1 MSALVTCSR
10 KRSGIALIIVLGFL
24 ALLTVLVVAFAVMM
38 RTERIASRNYSDAVR
53 AKQMVQVGVARVQAD
68 LDERLGVDSGGKIRF
83 TYPPWDTLNSAGPIL
98 DTNFTEVLISGDAT
112 NFLPLSLL
120 SFATSAA
127 VNAGWTNIYVTNDTL
142 VGRIAY
148 TVVNCSGMLD
158 MNFVGGATRRF
169 GGSSPAEIA
178 ISNLFLPEFIG
189 TAPVS
194 FPPDRATRTVHF
206 ESLPDLM
213 VGARSFYSGAPGFPS
228 NSFVYS
234 SARHGYLVPGTDLV
248 RTQIWVGGDSASIA
262 SKQADITGAFGQFGD
277 VPDTLALF
285 RNLLDYVDT
294 DQKPI
299 DQGASFG
306 TEAVPMVNEVVLIVS
321 NQANGAGSKFFF
333 TPRVELFFPFA
344 GITNKST
351 FKLQVGIIFS
361 GTPAPASYKPPN
373 YNVTVSTIKPSSGDW
388 TQGLYYV
395 TLPGDFGPAIGLGT
409 NPPTSWGGL
418 KAGVLCRL
426 TLDGA
431 TVDQV
436 SKDASTMLNID
447 LSGLP
452 MTASGYNESYGM
464 ACNDPRFN
472 YDVNNIN
479 IWKPVGATPGASG
492 RLTTLSNEN
501 VGVVTYA
508 TDPTADGTNLMYVRD
523 SAMTNTGELGFLA
536 YDPSK
541 PWHTIRLLDD
551 GAQRAHRVYDFFTV
565 YSNAVTQGLVNPN
578 TKTLGVLL
586 STMWGAY
593 TNFAPVLTAAEG
605 WNNLAEAQALA
616 NGILALNT
624 LQPLT
629 NVSDI
634 GVMGASGAWP
644 TGAPKWFKESVIRHT
659 ADLWSARQNM
669 FTVFIAGQAIR
680 REPGKAPDAL
690 VEENIEV
697 VAEQRA
703 VAVIWRDPFPVNG
716 VHAQRVVFF
725 KWLPD

>member
-1 MSALVTCSR
+1 MSPAKPHVR
-10 KRSGIALIIVLGFL
+10 ERSGIALIIVLGFL

-53 AKQMVQVGVARVQAD
+53 AKQMVQVGVARVQAE
-68 LDERLGVDSGGKIRF
+68 LDAQAGVTGGGRVQF
-83 TYPPWDTLNSAGPIL
+83 TYPPWDTMNSAGPML
-98 DTNFTEVLISGDAT
+98 NTNFTDALISGDAT
-112 NFLPLSLL
+112 NFLPLSVL

-158 MNFVGGATRRF
+158 MNFVGGATKRY
-169 GGSSPAEIA
+169 GGSSPSEIS
-178 ISNLFLPEFIG
+178 ISNAFLPEFIG

-206 ESLPDLM
+206 ESMPDLM
-213 VGARSFYSGAPGFPS
+213 VGARSFYAGAPGFPS
-228 NSFVYS
+228 NSFIYS
-234 SARHGYLVPGTDLV
+234 RAPNGYLVPGTDQV
-248 RTQIWVGGDSASIA
+248 RTQLWIGGDSAYIA
-262 SKQADITGAFGQFGD
+262 SKQPEILSAFGQFGD
-277 VPDTLALF
+277 VPDTLSLF

-321 NQANGAGSKFFF
+321 NQSNGAGAKFFF

-361 GTPAPASYKPPN
+361 GTPVPATYKPPN
-373 YNVTVSTIKPSSGDW
+373 YNVTVNTIKPSSGDW
-388 TQGLYYV
+388 TQGIYYV
-395 TLPGDFGPAIGLGT
+395 TLPGDFGPAIGLST
-409 NPPTSWGGL
+409 NPVTSWGGL

-426 TLDGA
+426 TLGGD

-436 SKDASTMLNID
+436 AKDASTMLNID

-536 YDPSK
+536 YDPNK

-551 GAQRAHRVYDFFTV
+551 GAQRAHRVYDYFTV
-565 YSNAVTQGLVNPN
+565 HTNGFTQGLVNPN
-578 TKTLGVLL
+578 AKSIGVLM
-586 STMWGAY
+586 STLWGAC
-593 TNFAPVLTAAEG
+593 TNFSPTPDGFNG
-605 WNNLAEAQALA
+605 WNVSNEVA
-616 NGILALNT
+616 NFATGIRT
-624 LQPLT
+624 LSSSMPMT
-629 NVSDI
+629 NISDI
-634 GVMGASGAWP
+634 GIMGASGFWP
-644 TGAPKWFKESVIRHT
+644 AGAPKWFKESVVRHS

-669 FTVFIAGQAIR
+669 YTVFIAGQALR
-680 REPGKAPDAL
+680 REPGKASDAL
-690 VEENIEV
+690 VDDNTEV

-716 VHAQRVVFF
+716 VHEQRVVFF